1 MLDTVLT
8 YLSANRSVFTDI
20 PAIGD
25 KLIELQSAHDTISA
39 KEDFQINITVTSS
52 YTKNE
57 ARRNAETAG
66 TALAGILY
74 NYGTKTG
81 NGELISKYD
90 VNKSQFGKMRDV
102 SLIILLS
109 AIKEE
114 ASRILAE
121 LTQYGLNDTLLE
133 EHVRKFNAYFAAASS
148 KESNTA
154 MRKSANKE
162 IEDIF
167 YDADKTLREIDK
179 LIESFRDKQREFFNG
194 YKAARAIKDV
204 GVKRKALP
212 DANLKQSTQ

>member
-8 YLSANRSVFTDI
+8 YLGSNRSVFTDI

-39 KEDFQINITVTSS
+39 KEDFQISIIVASS
-52 YTKNE
+52 YTKAE
-57 ARRNAETAG
+57 ARRIAETAG

-74 NYGTKTG
+74 NYGIKTG

-90 VNKSQFGKMRDV
+90 VNISQFSKMRDV
-102 SLIILLS
+102 SLIILLNS
-109 AIKEE
+109 VKEE
-114 ASRILAE
+114 ASRNIAKLA
-121 LTQYGLNDTLLE
+121 QYGLNDSLLE
-133 EHVRKFNAYFAAASS
+133 EHVQKFNSYFASASA

-162 IEDIF
+162 ITDIF

-179 LIESFRDKQREFFNG
+179 LVESFRDKHREFFNG

-212 DANLKQSTQ
+212 EAIQTQSTQ